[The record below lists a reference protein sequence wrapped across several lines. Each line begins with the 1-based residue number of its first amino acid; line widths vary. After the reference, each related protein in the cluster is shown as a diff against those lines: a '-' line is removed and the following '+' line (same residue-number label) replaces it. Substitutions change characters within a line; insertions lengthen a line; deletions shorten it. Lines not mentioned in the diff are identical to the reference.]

1 VKRLFALL
9 LGGFGAAAWWQRRR
23 RRTALL
29 EESSPA
35 DELRAR
41 LAETR
46 GASEPEPDAA
56 PELDPES
63 RRRAVHEQARQRLDE
78 LA

>member
-23 RRTALL
+23 RRTALV

-46 GASEPEPDAA
+46 TAPEPE